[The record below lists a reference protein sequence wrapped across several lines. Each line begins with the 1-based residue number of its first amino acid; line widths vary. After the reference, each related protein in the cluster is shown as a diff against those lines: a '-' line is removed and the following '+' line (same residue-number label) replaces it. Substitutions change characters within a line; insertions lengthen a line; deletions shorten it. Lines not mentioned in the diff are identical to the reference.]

1 MAEFIGVWRKIMA
14 KAFKLQT
21 ACAGALLA
29 LTPVHG
35 VADVGLESG
44 DFEGYPVVSNQE
56 LAALRG
62 GFELNIGG
70 QLLSLAFSL
79 EQVTYLNGQL
89 LTSTKIVVPDIAA
102 AILSPQTISVMT
114 GVAPAVT
121 GEAGGNP
128 VNPSPQIAGVSVPSQ
143 DAGSAASLP
152 PQTIPASTDA
162 APATGEAGG
171 YPVNPSPQV
180 AGVSVPSQDAGSA
193 ASLPPQTIPAS
204 TDVAPATGEAG
215 GNPVNPP
222 PQIASVSVPGQ
233 DAGSYVTLIQ
243 NGAGNSV
250 ALPAEVGQQVNQQVS
265 QQVNQQVNQA
275 LQAAQAQILQAY
287 NHVTVIQNSLD
298 NQVIQNMTTLN
309 VTLSNA
315 ALAQAAA
322 LNAGLAQV
330 LNMPIVL
337 PK

>member
-1 MAEFIGVWRKIMA
+1 M
-14 KAFKLQT
+14 
-21 ACAGALLA
+21 
-29 LTPVHG
+29 HG

-114 GVAPAVT
+114 GVAPATT
-121 GEAGGNP
+121 GEAAGDP

-143 DAGSAASLP
+143 DAGSAASR
-152 PQTIPASTDA
+152 
-162 APATGEAGG
+162 
-171 YPVNPSPQV
+171 
-180 AGVSVPSQDAGSA
+180 
-193 ASLPPQTIPAS
+193 PPQTIPAS
-204 TDVAPATGEAG
+204 TDVAPATGEAA
-215 GNPVNPP
+215 GNLVSPPP

-250 ALPAEVGQQVNQQVS
+250 ALPADVG

-275 LQAAQAQILQAY
+275 LQAAQAQILQAT

-309 VTLSNA
+309 ITLSNA

>member
-1 MAEFIGVWRKIMA
+1 MANA
-14 KAFKLQT
+14 YKLRT

-29 LTPVHG
+29 LTPLQVVSG
-35 VADVGLESG
+35 AALESG
-44 DFEGYPVVSNQE
+44 DFDGYPVASNQE

-79 EQVTYLNGQL
+79 EQVSYLNGKL
-89 LTSTKIVVPDIAA
+89 LASTRIVVPDIAA
-102 AILSPQTISVMT
+102 AILSAQNISVT
-114 GVAPAVT
+114 TYVAPVNPVNP

-128 VNPSPQIAGVSVPSQ
+128 I
-143 DAGSAASLP
+143 
-152 PQTIPASTDA
+152 
-162 APATGEAGG
+162 
-171 YPVNPSPQV
+171 
-180 AGVSVPSQDAGSA
+180 
-193 ASLPPQTIPAS
+193 
-204 TDVAPATGEAG
+204 
-215 GNPVNPP
+215 NPP

-233 DAGSYVTLIQ
+233 DAGSSYVTLIQ
-243 NGAGNSV
+243 NGAGNNV
-250 ALPAEVGQQVNQQVS
+250 ALPAQVSQQVS
-265 QQVNQQVNQA
+265 QQVNHQVNQQMNQA

-298 NQVIQNMTTLN
+298 NQIIQNMTTLN
-309 VTLSNA
+309 ITLSNA

-337 PK
+337 PH

>member
-1 MAEFIGVWRKIMA
+1 MAHA
-14 KAFKLQT
+14 YKLRT

-29 LTPVHG
+29 LTPLQG
-35 VADVGLESG
+35 VSGAGLESG
-44 DFEGYPVVSNQE
+44 DFDGYPVVSNQE

-79 EQVTYLNGQL
+79 EQVSYLNGQL
-89 LTSTKIVVPDIAA
+89 LASTRIVVPDIAA
-102 AILSPQTISVMT
+102 AILSPQTISVT
-114 GVAPAVT
+114 
-121 GEAGGNP
+121 
-128 VNPSPQIAGVSVPSQ
+128 
-143 DAGSAASLP
+143 
-152 PQTIPASTDA
+152 
-162 APATGEAGG
+162 
-171 YPVNPSPQV
+171 
-180 AGVSVPSQDAGSA
+180 
-193 ASLPPQTIPAS
+193 
-204 TDVAPATGEAG
+204 TDVAAPATGEAG
-215 GNPVNPP
+215 GNPANPP

-233 DAGSYVTLIQ
+233 DAGSSYVTLVQ
-243 NGAGNSV
+243 NGAGNNV
-250 ALPAEVGQQVNQQVS
+250 ALPAQVSQQLNQQVNQQM
-265 QQVNQQVNQA
+265 NQA

-298 NQVIQNMTTLN
+298 NQIIQHMTTLN

-337 PK
+337 PH

>member
-1 MAEFIGVWRKIMA
+1 MA
-14 KAFKLQT
+14 KAFKLRT
-21 ACAGALLA
+21 ACAGGLLA

-35 VADVGLESG
+35 AADVGLESG

-79 EQVTYLNGQL
+79 EQVTYLNGHL
-89 LTSTKIVVPDIAA
+89 LTSTRIEVPDIAA
-102 AILSPQTISVMT
+102 AILSPQTVTAMT
-114 GVAPAVT
+114 YVAPAASAS
-121 GEAGGNP
+121 GEAAGDSA
-128 VNPSPQIAGVSVPSQ
+128 NPSPQIAG
-143 DAGSAASLP
+143 
-152 PQTIPASTDA
+152 
-162 APATGEAGG
+162 
-171 YPVNPSPQV
+171 
-180 AGVSVPSQDAGSA
+180 
-193 ASLPPQTIPAS
+193 
-204 TDVAPATGEAG
+204 
-215 GNPVNPP
+215 
-222 PQIASVSVPGQ
+222 VSVPGQ

-250 ALPAEVGQQVNQQVS
+250 ALPAEVGQQVNQQV
-265 QQVNQQVNQA
+265 NQA
-275 LQAAQAQILQAY
+275 LEVAQAQILQAY

-330 LNMPIVL
+330 LNIPIVL
-337 PK
+337 PQ

>member
-1 MAEFIGVWRKIMA
+1 MAIA
-14 KAFKLQT
+14 TKLQT

-29 LTPVHG
+29 LTPMQG
-35 VADVGLESG
+35 VLGAGLESG

-79 EQVTYLNGQL
+79 EQVSYLNGQL
-89 LTSTKIVVPDIAA
+89 LTSTRIVVPDIAA
-102 AILSPQTISVMT
+102 AILSPQTISVTT
-114 GVAPAVT
+114 GVVPPAA
-121 GEAGGNP
+121 GEAAGNP
-128 VNPSPQIAGVSVPSQ
+128 A
-143 DAGSAASLP
+143 
-152 PQTIPASTDA
+152 
-162 APATGEAGG
+162 
-171 YPVNPSPQV
+171 
-180 AGVSVPSQDAGSA
+180 
-193 ASLPPQTIPAS
+193 
-204 TDVAPATGEAG
+204 
-215 GNPVNPP
+215 NPP

-233 DAGSYVTLIQ
+233 DAGSSYVTLIQ
-243 NGAGNSV
+243 NGAGNNV
-250 ALPAEVGQQVNQQVS
+250 ALPAQVSQQLNQQVNQQV
-265 QQVNQQVNQA
+265 NQQMNQA

-298 NQVIQNMTTLN
+298 NQIIQNMTTLN

-337 PK
+337 PH

>member
-1 MAEFIGVWRKIMA
+1 MAIA
-14 KAFKLQT
+14 TKLQT

-29 LTPVHG
+29 LTPIQG
-35 VADVGLESG
+35 VLGAGLESG

-79 EQVTYLNGQL
+79 EQVSYLNGQL
-89 LTSTKIVVPDIAA
+89 LASTRIVVPDIAA
-102 AILSPQTISVMT
+102 AILSAQNVSVT
-114 GVAPAVT
+114 TYVAPVNPASP

-128 VNPSPQIAGVSVPSQ
+128 A
-143 DAGSAASLP
+143 
-152 PQTIPASTDA
+152 
-162 APATGEAGG
+162 
-171 YPVNPSPQV
+171 
-180 AGVSVPSQDAGSA
+180 
-193 ASLPPQTIPAS
+193 
-204 TDVAPATGEAG
+204 
-215 GNPVNPP
+215 NPP
-222 PQIASVSVPGQ
+222 PQIASVSVPSQ

-250 ALPAEVGQQVNQQVS
+250 ALPAEVSQQVSQQVNQQVS
-265 QQVNQQVNQA
+265 QQVNQQMNQA

-298 NQVIQNMTTLN
+298 NQIIQNMTTLN
-309 VTLSNA
+309 ITLSNA

-337 PK
+337 PQ

>member
-1 MAEFIGVWRKIMA
+1 M
-14 KAFKLQT
+14 
-21 ACAGALLA
+21 LA
-29 LTPVHG
+29 LTPMQG
-35 VADVGLESG
+35 VLGAGLESG

-79 EQVTYLNGQL
+79 EQVSYLNGQL
-89 LTSTKIVVPDIAA
+89 LTSTRIVVPDIAA
-102 AILSPQTISVMT
+102 AILSPQTISVT
-114 GVAPAVT
+114 TDVAAPAS
-121 GEAGGNP
+121 GETGGNP
-128 VNPSPQIAGVSVPSQ
+128 A
-143 DAGSAASLP
+143 
-152 PQTIPASTDA
+152 
-162 APATGEAGG
+162 
-171 YPVNPSPQV
+171 
-180 AGVSVPSQDAGSA
+180 
-193 ASLPPQTIPAS
+193 
-204 TDVAPATGEAG
+204 
-215 GNPVNPP
+215 NPP

-233 DAGSYVTLIQ
+233 DVGSYVTLIQ

-250 ALPAEVGQQVNQQVS
+250 AFPAQVS
-265 QQVNQQVNQA
+265 QQVNQQMNQA

-309 VTLSNA
+309 ITLSNA

-337 PK
+337 PH

>member
-1 MAEFIGVWRKIMA
+1 MA
-14 KAFKLQT
+14 KAFKLRT

-35 VADVGLESG
+35 VADAGLESG

-89 LTSTKIVVPDIAA
+89 LTSTRIVVPDIAA
-102 AILSPQTISVMT
+102 AILSPQTVSIMT
-114 GVAPAVT
+114 GVAPAATV
-121 GEAGGNP
+121 EA
-128 VNPSPQIAGVSVPSQ
+128 AG
-143 DAGSAASLP
+143 D
-152 PQTIPASTDA
+152 
-162 APATGEAGG
+162 
-171 YPVNPSPQV
+171 PVNPSPQV

-193 ASLPPQTIPAS
+193 VSLPPQTIPASTDVAPATGEVGGNPVNNPSPQIADVSVPGQDAGSAASMPPQTIPAS

-215 GNPVNPP
+215 GNPVNPS
-222 PQIASVSVPGQ
+222 PQIASVSIPGQ
-233 DAGSYVTLIQ
+233 DTGSYVTLVQ

-250 ALPAEVGQQVNQQVS
+250 ALPAEVGQQVNQQV
-265 QQVNQQVNQA
+265 NQA
-275 LQAAQAQILQAY
+275 LDAAQAQILQAY

-298 NQVIQNMTTLN
+298 NQVIQSMTTLN

-330 LNMPIVL
+330 VNMPVVL
-337 PK
+337 P